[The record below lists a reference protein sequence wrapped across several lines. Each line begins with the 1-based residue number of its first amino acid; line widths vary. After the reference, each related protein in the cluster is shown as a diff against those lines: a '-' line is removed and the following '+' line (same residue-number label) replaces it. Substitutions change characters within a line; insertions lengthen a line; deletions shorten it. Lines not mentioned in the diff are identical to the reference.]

1 MTHYGLSMI
10 FATQDHL
17 LNPCYQLILLLEN
30 DEFFRGKCYLWEA
43 VYSRQVWELYHIPL
57 LCVSLSPPP
66 HPKGEQS
73 HNPSHKIAFCFT
85 AGGKEVIK
93 SLVSRLT
100 DWGTWNIIKQKSLGQ
115 GILLQQWEVWYSP
128 YHILPRFHN
137 SLMTTSALGQTQ
149 MTSWHR
155 LWQTQLSKTPGPNR
169 RKNFWEMKLR
179 HSVEEY

>member
-1 MTHYGLSMI
+1 MLPVGSCLFKAGLGAIS
-10 FATQDHL
+10 
-17 LNPCYQLILLLEN
+17 
-30 DEFFRGKCYLWEA
+30 
-43 VYSRQVWELYHIPL
+43 YSLT
-57 LCVSLSPPP
+57 LCLSVSPP
-66 HPKGEQS
+66 HPRGEQS

-100 DWGTWNIIKQKSLGQ
+100 DWGTWNMIKQKSLGQ

-128 YHILPRFHN
+128 YHRLARFHN

-155 LWQTQLSKTPGPNR
+155 LWQMQLSKTPGPNR